1 MLPTQL
7 YESNEFVLN
16 ILMVITS
23 IFTFTLLMYN

>member
-7 YESNEFVLN
+7 YESNELVLN